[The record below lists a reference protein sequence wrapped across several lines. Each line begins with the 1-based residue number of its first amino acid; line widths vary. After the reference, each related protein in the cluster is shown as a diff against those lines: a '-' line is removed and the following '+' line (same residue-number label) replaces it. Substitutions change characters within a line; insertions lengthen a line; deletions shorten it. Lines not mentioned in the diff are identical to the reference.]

1 MLCMAQIEVMG
12 ERADVERGDVLRSL
26 KYLEQYWASVD
37 PVAQYGNMYRCHLD
51 NGECQWL
58 CPYHAAK
65 ARGNVE
71 LHKQQ
76 VIDAAQP
83 LPRRPMV
90 VRTRLSAWRHR
101 RVCRRLQERGMFNMS
116 LNHDEELAS

>member
-58 CPYHAAK
+58 CPYHAAQ

-71 LHKQQ
+71 LQKQQ

-83 LPRRPMV
+83 LPRRPPPPISQAQLPFS
-90 VRTRLSAWRHR
+90 RQPRPDDTS
-101 RVCRRLQERGMFNMS
+101 
-116 LNHDEELAS
+116 ELPT